1 MCQVALPLLFRINEN
16 KLMKILTFITAALT
30 FLGIATASSAPLGD
44 TGPDG
49 RVGRYLFGEALFG
62 AVAAACIDVPTGTV
76 TRPDGVALQW
86 HGEADARRL
95 ANWATDYKVLA
106 QESIAALPILARE
119 ATEFS
124 DRFGSVDALK
134 QRLLTSMF
142 TDPDKVGQRAL
153 CAAYYDT
160 LSTHVILP
168 PPAKARS

>member
-1 MCQVALPLLFRINEN
+1 MCQAALPPLFRIKEN
-16 KLMKILTFITAALT
+16 KPMKVLTSVTAALT

-62 AVAAACIDVPTGTV
+62 AVAAACVDVPAGTV
-76 TRPDGVALQW
+76 ARSDGVTLQW
-86 HGEADARRL
+86 RGEADARRL
-95 ANWATDYKVLA
+95 ANWATDYEVLA
-106 QESIAALPILARE
+106 PESIAALPILARE
-119 ATEFS
+119 AAAFS
-124 DRFGSVDALK
+124 DRFGSVDTLR

-142 TDPDKVGQRAL
+142 TDPDKTGQLAL